1 MEMADAMVYGG
12 FREAG
17 YQYVCID
24 VRYSVFLSLFPGGH
38 LTYVWV

>member
-24 VRYSVFLSLFPGGH
+24 VRSSLQYDVRKFS
-38 LTYVWV
+38 